1 MTNKANNNSPN
12 QAVLKFINDKSP
24 IKFKSIFE
32 YIDVNEKILKKI
44 YKMYGTN
51 EEEIYKEFYK
61 K

>member
-1 MTNKANNNSPN
+1 MTDKANNNSPN
-12 QAVLKFINDKSP
+12 QAVLKFINDRSP
-24 IKFKSIFE
+24 VKFKSIFE
-32 YIDVNEKILKKI
+32 YIDANEKILKKI

>member
-1 MTNKANNNSPN
+1 MNANNNSPN
-12 QAVLKFINDKSP
+12 QAVLKFINDRSS

-61 K
+61 KWY

>member
-1 MTNKANNNSPN
+1 MNANNNSSN
-12 QAVLKFINDKSP
+12 QAVLKFINDRSP
-24 IKFKSIFE
+24 IKFKSIFK

-51 EEEIYKEFYK
+51 EEEIYKEFSK

>member
-12 QAVLKFINDKSP
+12 QAVLKFINDRSP

-32 YIDVNEKILKKI
+32 YIDANEKILKKI